1 MRSKV
6 GKYWFCDMRSKLG
19 KYWFCDMRSKLGKY
33 WFCDMR
39 SQPTVRN
46 LSHKS
51 DTEEVHIYLVWTL
64 SCDSRWTHSL

>member
-1 MRSKV
+1 
-6 GKYWFCDMRSKLG
+6 MRSKLG
-19 KYWFCDMRSKLGKY
+19 KYWFCDMRSKLGKF

-51 DTEEVHIYLVWTL
+51 DTEVVFTSYEQVYVTSNEPTVCKFSHMFYN
-64 SCDSRWTHSL
+64 